1 VPQFDLEAARKVF
14 RAAPFVADV
23 GIEPTAI
30 GDGECETALELQPR
44 HLQRGGQVHAGVIT
58 TMADHSAGAAAFTL
72 TDGGGAVVTADM
84 HVSLLRA
91 AKGERL
97 LCRAWV
103 VKPGRLIMFTEAEV
117 HCVAGGE
124 SQLVARFSATMAVV
138 SSR

>member
-1 VPQFDLEAARKVF
+1 MPQIDLETARKVF
-14 RAAPFVADV
+14 RAAAFVADV

-30 GDGECETALELQPR
+30 GHGEGESALDLQPR
-44 HLQRGGQVHAGVIT
+44 HLQHGGQVHAGVIT

-72 TDGGGAVVTADM
+72 LEGGGAVVTADLR
-84 HVSLLRA
+84 VSLLRA

-103 VKPGRLIMFTEAEV
+103 IKPGRQIMFTEAEV

-138 SSR
+138 PRR